1 MRVWVVAGCV
11 TVLVSLG
18 SGFKIPDFISDL
30 VDGKDNKRQDAFP
43 GIVEDLLPA
52 SFAFTFVTSLALRFI
67 EIATTATQGKYEH
80 CSELKTPLH
89 KPFDIMIS

>member
-1 MRVWVVAGCV
+1 MLAGFV
-11 TVLVSLG
+11 SVLVTFG
-18 SGFKIPDFISDL
+18 SAFKIPDLITDL

-67 EIATTATQGKYEH
+67 EIATTATQGKYKH
-80 CSELKTPLH
+80 CGELKTPLH

>member
-67 EIATTATQGKYEH
+67 EIATTATQGKCEH
-80 CSELKTPLH
+80 CGELKTPLH